1 MNTKEYDSL
10 YALLEAFPTEDA
22 CIEHLEQLRWPKG
35 IICQVISVDGGMGH
49 LNPAYMGQAY

>member
-22 CIEHLEQLRWPKG
+22 CIEHLEQLR
-35 IICQVISVDGGMGH
+35 
-49 LNPAYMGQAY
+49 